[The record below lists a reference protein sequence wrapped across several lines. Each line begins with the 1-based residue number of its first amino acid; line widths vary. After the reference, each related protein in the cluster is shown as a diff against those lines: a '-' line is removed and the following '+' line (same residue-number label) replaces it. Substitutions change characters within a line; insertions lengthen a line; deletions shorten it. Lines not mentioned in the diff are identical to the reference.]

1 MDNAVH
7 TNDTVEPSLAGF
19 FNKGVLFG
27 ALVGF
32 GTMMLFAPKSGKKT
46 RTQIGLKSI
55 ELHNRATD
63 TYDDLVTL
71 SHFDNRK
78 ILTGTQILTETENKH
93 AGKAIENL
101 SNQVSPEPKTEM
113 QNMIEEMLYN
123 DSLGG

>member
-1 MDNAVH
+1 MDNDIR
-7 TNDTVEPSLAGF
+7 TNDRDTRDSTGFMTGLVFGMLAGF
-19 FNKGVLFG
+19 G
-27 ALVGF
+27 AMIL
-32 GTMMLFAPKSGKKT
+32 LAPKSGKKT
-46 RTQIGLKSI
+46 RAQIGLKSI
-55 ELHNRATD
+55 ELKDRATD

>member
-55 ELHNRATD
+55 ELHDRATD

-78 ILTGTQILTETENKH
+78 ILTEIQELSENKH
-93 AGKAIENL
+93 TGKALENL
-101 SNQVSPEPKTEM
+101 PNQASATYKTEM
-113 QNMIEEMLYN
+113 QIMSEDLLYD

>member
-7 TNDTVEPSLAGF
+7 TNDTDKPGSVGFLTGLVFGALAGF
-19 FNKGVLFG
+19 G
-27 ALVGF
+27 AMIL
-32 GTMMLFAPKSGKKT
+32 LAPQSGKKT
-46 RTQIGLKSI
+46 RAQIGLKSI
-55 ELHNRATD
+55 ELQDRATD

-78 ILTGTQILTETENKH
+78 ILTGTQELTENKY

-101 SNQVSPEPKTEM
+101 SNQASSTLKTEM
-113 QNMIEEMLYN
+113 QRMSEELLYN

>member
-7 TNDTVEPSLAGF
+7 TNDTDEPSLAGF
-19 FNKGVLFG
+19 FIKGVLYG

-55 ELHNRATD
+55 ELHDRATD

-78 ILTGTQILTETENKH
+78 ILTETQ
-93 AGKAIENL
+93 G
-101 SNQVSPEPKTEM
+101 
-113 QNMIEEMLYN
+113 
-123 DSLGG
+123 

>member
-7 TNDTVEPSLAGF
+7 TNDTDEPSLAGF
-19 FNKGVLFG
+19 FIKGVLFG

-55 ELHNRATD
+55 ELHDRATD

-78 ILTGTQILTETENKH
+78 ILTGTQELTEKKH
-93 AGKAIENL
+93 TGKLLENL
-101 SNQVSPEPKTEM
+101 PTQAPSTPKTEM
-113 QNMIEEMLYN
+113 QNMSEELLYN

>member
-7 TNDTVEPSLAGF
+7 TNDTDEPSLAGF

-55 ELHNRATD
+55 ELQDRATD
-63 TYDDLVTL
+63 TYDDLVAL

-78 ILTGTQILTETENKH
+78 ILTETQELTENKH
-93 AGKAIENL
+93 TDKALENPP
-101 SNQVSPEPKTEM
+101 NQAPSTPKTEM
-113 QNMIEEMLYN
+113 QKMSEELLYN

>member
-27 ALVGF
+27 ALIGF
-32 GTMMLFAPKSGKKT
+32 GTMMLLAPKSGKKT
-46 RTQIGLKSI
+46 RAQIGLKSI
-55 ELHNRATD
+55 ELHDRATD

-78 ILTGTQILTETENKH
+78 ILTGTQELSENKH
-93 AGKAIENL
+93 TGKALENL
-101 SNQVSPEPKTEM
+101 PNQASATHKKEM
-113 QNMIEEMLYN
+113 QIMSEELLYN